1 MAYLTG
7 KLESEKKW
15 CTGCSACLNICPV
28 DAIHMEKNA
37 QGFLY
42 PVVDPDK
49 CIDCKKCE
57 KICPKLHAYQG
68 NTDCPDCYAA
78 RAQDAVRQ
86 FSSSG
91 GIFTV
96 LAEYVLE
103 RGGVVCGAAMEQD
116 FRVHHICID
125 CKADL
130 DRLRQSKYVQSDMEL
145 VYRGISPYLSEG
157 RLMLFTG
164 CPCQVAAARNYFGEN
179 ERILYVDLLC
189 HGVPSVQMLQDYMR
203 ENFDLDQ
210 VSGLQ
215 FRSKLNGWRS
225 DQLRVFYKDHTSQPI
240 PWAESAYEEGFQR
253 NISLRD
259 GCEDCEFCG
268 KRRQGDLTIGD
279 FWRVEEYDPGLN
291 DGRGTS
297 VVLVNNEHG
306 RKILNRIKGSLYDI
320 RKTPI
325 EAARFNRLS
334 EKFEAHPQKER
345 FKLLYPGHSF
355 SDAVLQCR
363 HSLYD
368 IGLVGIYAV
377 DNYGGELTQYALYR
391 TLTDLGY
398 SVLMIA
404 QPMDSIIKPDPKGAH
419 LFERDPYAQ
428 WDKSKYFANIAE
440 MKFLN
445 LQCRVFITG
454 SDQMFNNN
462 LYKEF
467 NKFMTQNFVSD
478 NHCKI
483 AYAVSFG
490 HDRIWGTERERA
502 AESYFMRKFDYFS
515 VRESSGVEICRNEFG
530 VEAVPTLD
538 PVFLCSP
545 ERFGEL
551 IEKGNSTVP
560 GSSYVFAYIL
570 DPDREKEEILR
581 NYADKHN
588 LAVKAITDTYF
599 YAEDE
604 IDKMWDI
611 ETATDVSMES
621 WIAHFAKSEFVITD
635 SFHGMCLAILNHRQ
649 FVVIVN
655 KLRGETR
662 FVSLLNLLGLEQRMV
677 YSSVELR
684 DKLESLMPID
694 YERVDEVLKVE
705 KEKSLQWL
713 CNAIEEG
720 KKIKKPLSTFDM
732 ADGRIDELWKR
743 TDRNNDQIRQRIDGL
758 ERILLG
764 ENTDV
769 LEKRYREQSG
779 YVLEL
784 SDITKKEIEQLGK
797 EIKNLQE
804 RTEKIT
810 NSYSWK
816 IGRVLTWLPRKI
828 GSTMEKG
835 QYRRSSR

>member
-1 MAYLTG
+1 MIHLLGILETKG
-7 KLESEKKW
+7 KQ

-42 PVVDPDK
+42 SVVDPDR
-49 CIDCKKCE
+49 CIDCRKCE

-145 VYRGISPYLSEG
+145 VYREISQYLSEG

-164 CPCQVAAARNYFGEN
+164 CPCQVAAARRYFGEN

-189 HGVPSVQMLQDYMR
+189 HGVPSVQMLQDYMK

-215 FRSKLNGWRS
+215 FRSKLNGWRA

-279 FWRVEEYDPGLN
+279 FWRVEEYDPSLN

-297 VVLVNNEHG
+297 VVLVNNENG
-306 RKILNRIKGSLYDI
+306 REILNRIKGSLYDI
-320 RKTPI
+320 QKTPI
-325 EAARFNRLS
+325 EAARFNRLL

-368 IGLVGIYAV
+368 IGLIGLYTA
-377 DNYGGELTQYALYR
+377 DNYGGELTQYALYQ
-391 TLTDLGY
+391 TLTDSGY

-404 QPMDSIIKPDPKGAH
+404 QPLDSRLKPNPKGAH
-419 LFERDPYAQ
+419 LFEKDPYAE
-428 WDKSKYFANIAE
+428 WDKSRYFPNIAE

-445 LQCRVFITG
+445 LQCKVFITG

-462 LYKEF
+462 LYKDY
-467 NKFMTQNFVSD
+467 NKYMTQNFVTD
-478 NHCKI
+478 DHCKI
-483 AYAVSFG
+483 AYAASFG

-502 AESYFMRKFDYFS
+502 AESFFMKKFDYFS
-515 VRESSGVEICRNEFG
+515 VREKSGIEICRNEFG
-530 VEAVPTLD
+530 VDAVQMLD
-538 PVFLCSP
+538 PVFLCQP
-545 ERFGEL
+545 ERYREL
-551 IEKGNSTVP
+551 IDRSSVAVP
-560 GSSYVFAYIL
+560 DKPYLFAYIL
-570 DPDREKEEILR
+570 DPDKEKETVLR
-581 NYADKHN
+581 EYADRNN
-588 LAVKAITDTYF
+588 LTIRAVTDRGCYYTDAY
-599 YAEDE
+599 
-604 IDKMWDI
+604 IKNRWDI
-611 ETATDVSMES
+611 DTKSDVSMEN
-621 WIAHFAKSEFVITD
+621 WIMYIAKSDFVITD
-635 SFHGMCLAILNHRQ
+635 SFHGMCLAIINHKQ

-662 FVSLLNLLGLEQRMV
+662 FVSLLTLLGLEQRMV

-684 DKLESLMPID
+684 DKLESLMAID
-694 YERVDEVLKVE
+694 YERVDGVLKVE

-743 TDRNNDQIRQRIDGL
+743 ADRNNDRIRQRIDSL
-758 ERILLG
+758 ERVLLG

-784 SDITKKEIEQLGK
+784 SEITKKEIEQLGK

-816 IGRVLTWLPRKI
+816 IGRALTWLPRKI
-828 GSTMEKG
+828 SSTMEKG
-835 QYRRSSR
+835 R